1 MALHAALIERPRLRE
16 HMLAIE
22 MGERLDLAVERLPRP
37 RPDLAM
43 A

>member
-1 MALHAALIERPRLRE
+1 
-16 HMLAIE
+16 MLAIE
-22 MGERLDLAVERLPRP
+22 MCERLDLAVERLPRP